1 MMPVHRQWQSSVLTS
16 ASFSNDAT
24 LPVLKIPACGEN
36 MRFIAEDLGH
46 VAALTLPVCLV
57 PVSRTFPTLDAI
69 VFTVDY
75 IITLQMT
82 VASRHDSDAIALGFQ
97 RIYEGLPPDFLEE
110 RIWFHVFVTDTEDKA
125 KSLRKLKVQLVE
137 EMGIHVYSTF
147 IDIDELNLVI
157 TLDRV
162 DKLKEDIVSR

>member
-1 MMPVHRQWQSSVLTS
+1 
-16 ASFSNDAT
+16 
-24 LPVLKIPACGEN
+24 
-36 MRFIAEDLGH
+36 
-46 VAALTLPVCLV
+46 
-57 PVSRTFPTLDAI
+57 
-69 VFTVDY
+69 
-75 IITLQMT
+75 MT
-82 VASRHDSDAIALGFQ
+82 VASRHDSDANALGFQ

-147 IDIDELNLVI
+147 IDIDGLNSVI